1 MPSFLATARSNQ
13 LPSKGTG
20 NVTSETQILG
30 ADGKVLIIPLEG
42 SLVLQTPGNA
52 RRFKLS
58 IAGYMTSGTTS
69 TVTLKLYFGTS
80 TTISSNGTAM
90 FSITTASLASTNQN
104 FFIDV
109 WLVYDS
115 VSGSFGGNFF
125 GSAVNTLIDL
135 TAITQTSVASGIADS
150 AEGQGFTLTAI
161 FNSTNASNNL
171 FVTTAELIPE

>member
-13 LPSKGTG
+13 LPSKATG

-30 ADGKVLIIPLEG
+30 ADGKLLICPLEG

-52 RRFKLS
+52 RRFRLS

-80 TTISSNGTAM
+80 TTIATNGTALI
-90 FSITTASLASTNQN
+90 SITTASLASTNQN
-104 FFIDV
+104 FFLDV
-109 WLVYDS
+109 QLIFDS
-115 VSGSFGGNFF
+115 VSGSFGGYYV

-150 AEGQGFTLTAI
+150 AEGQGFNLTAI

-171 FVTTAELIPE
+171 FVTAFEIIPE